1 MKAYILKIISGVN
14 SVAKPCRFQLFQ
26 MFQPF
31 QTFSE
36 RIEPDLNPTI

>member
-1 MKAYILKIISGVN
+1 VSAGSMKAYILKIISGVK
-14 SVAKPCRFQLFQ
+14 SAAQKPRFQQFQ

-36 RIEPDLNPTI
+36 RMNRI